1 MDCMFVCGCHSLSRT
16 QLYITNLMCA
26 DFWMVILQQ
35 PGVCATHYLTK
46 VSTEPVSSVSPQH
59 ICTMYQRRR
68 SFESLKNT
76 NMSYLLVCLH
86 KFPPREGEPLERS
99 HGVHTPAGTQRWV
112 GSAGGEAGMRA
123 KGRKRWETQRPEGA
137 ISCRGHTTVRC
148 SCWGDTSVTM
158 LYCTVFTFVL

>member
-1 MDCMFVCGCHSLSRT
+1 
-16 QLYITNLMCA
+16 MCA
-26 DFWMVILQQ
+26 DFWMVIPQQ
-35 PGVCATHYLTK
+35 PCVCATHYLTK

-59 ICTMYQRRR
+59 ICTMYQIRR

>member
-26 DFWMVILQQ
+26 DFWMVIPQQ

-86 KFPPREGEPLERS
+86 KFPPRRRAPRAFTQSTHTCRDTALSGISRGGGRDESKGEETMRNPEARGSNLM
-99 HGVHTPAGTQRWV
+99 QRAHY
-112 GSAGGEAGMRA
+112 SKM
-123 KGRKRWETQRPEGA
+123 
-137 ISCRGHTTVRC
+137 
-148 SCWGDTSVTM
+148 
-158 LYCTVFTFVL
+158 FVLR

>member
-1 MDCMFVCGCHSLSRT
+1 
-16 QLYITNLMCA
+16 MCA

-35 PGVCATHYLTK
+35 PGVYATHYLTK

-59 ICTMYQRRR
+59 ICTMYQIRR

>member
-1 MDCMFVCGCHSLSRT
+1 
-16 QLYITNLMCA
+16 MCA

-35 PGVCATHYLTK
+35 PCVCATHYLTK

-59 ICTMYQRRR
+59 ICTMYQIRR

>member
-1 MDCMFVCGCHSLSRT
+1 
-16 QLYITNLMCA
+16 MCA

-35 PGVCATHYLTK
+35 PGVMCYTLFNKGIHRA
-46 VSTEPVSSVSPQH
+46 
-59 ICTMYQRRR
+59 C
-68 SFESLKNT
+68 F
-76 NMSYLLVCLH
+76 VCLTSTH
-86 KFPPREGEPLERS
+86 LHNVPKTALIWKSEKYQHVIFASVFAQVPAEKASPLERS
-99 HGVHTPAGTQRWV
+99 HRVHTPAGTQRWV

>member
-1 MDCMFVCGCHSLSRT
+1 MHKAGHSYTSPIWCVQISGWLFYSS
-16 QLYITNLMCA
+16 LVL
-26 DFWMVILQQ
+26 
-35 PGVCATHYLTK
+35 CATHYLTK

-99 HGVHTPAGTQRWV
+99 HRVHTPAGTQRWV

-123 KGRKRWETQRPEGA
+123 KGRKLWETQRPEGA

>member
-1 MDCMFVCGCHSLSRT
+1 MHKAGHSYTSPIWCVQISGWLFYSS
-16 QLYITNLMCA
+16 LVL
-26 DFWMVILQQ
+26 
-35 PGVCATHYLTK
+35 CATHYLTK

-59 ICTMYQRRR
+59 ICTMYQIRR

-112 GSAGGEAGMRA
+112 GSAGGGGRDESKGEETMRNPEARGSNLMQRA
-123 KGRKRWETQRPEGA
+123 HYSK
-137 ISCRGHTTVRC
+137 
-148 SCWGDTSVTM
+148 M
-158 LYCTVFTFVL
+158 FVLRWHLSNNVVLHCVYICIVAMIL